1 MKKRSRTAGKKRNPL
16 INLGEARAVMEAAV
30 ALANDSAAHEH
41 PEFVEWRSRIC
52 AFSEVVADVGYKQ
65 SIALLGAALIAKAT
79 NTAVDVMIL
88 QVGDGGAGA
97 YSARGVA
104 ENVLYPASLMHKFDI
119 GSTSRNPLNAATFL
133 GRPRIDTDF
142 SLKGAK
148 GKDLGKQVY
157 DVLSEVSQIK
167 DRESGIRALAAYV
180 HVRRSCVSTYSAASG
195 EPGLT
200 SVDQLSAA
208 ITAFVEEK
216 SEGGGRAQAV
226 VGGLFDV
233 RYGPERVRVGKTNE
247 PDRRAP
253 GDVVVGHPILTVDV
267 PLKAVEVRDKAV
279 TPVDVLAI
287 IQKLRRAGVSKG
299 AIIAV
304 AKGQPVLTA
313 EAYAAEMRAA
323 GVQLEI
329 FGGWP
334 RLVAEVIF
342 WSDQPEGAAIRE
354 AVRHIRDRAVQI
366 GLSAGAIVAW
376 DAATL
381 IPASPGAGSES
392 RPG

>member
-1 MKKRSRTAGKKRNPL
+1 MQKRSGKVSKKRYSL
-16 INLGEARAVMEAAV
+16 INLGEALAVMEAAV

-41 PEFVEWRSRIC
+41 SEFVEWRERVQ
-52 AFSEVVADVGYKQ
+52 AFSKVVEEVGYKQ

-79 NTAVDVMIL
+79 NTAVEVMIL

-104 ENVLYPASLMHKFDI
+104 ENVLYPASLIHKFDI

-133 GRPRIDTDF
+133 GRPRIDAAFT
-142 SLKGAK
+142 LKGAK

-157 DVLSEVSQIK
+157 DLLSEVSQIE

-180 HVRRSCVSTYSAASG
+180 QVRRSCVSTYSAASG

-208 ITAFVEEK
+208 IAAFVEQK

-247 PDRRAP
+247 PDRKVP
-253 GDVVVGHPILTVDV
+253 GDVVIRHPALTVDAT
-267 PLKAVEVRDKAV
+267 LKAIEVRDKVV
-279 TPVDVLAI
+279 TQVDVLAI

-299 AIIAV
+299 AIVAV

-313 EAYAAEMRAA
+313 AAHALEMRDA
-323 GVQLEI
+323 GVRLEI
-329 FGGWP
+329 FGAWS

-354 AVRHIRDRAVQI
+354 AVRHIRERAAQI
-366 GLSAGAIVAW
+366 GLSAGAIAAW

-381 IPASPGAGSES
+381 ISASSGAGSENS
-392 RPG
+392 QG